1 MKLLL
6 NFKKKISVCR
16 IPSAVILVVLK
27 SHASPWLIMFFFF
40 LIFLFVL
47 FYTDAH
53 ITRAPSKLT
62 GFSRPTSIVSTFST
76 VSESAQMVK
85 T

>member
-1 MKLLL
+1 MAH
-6 NFKKKISVCR
+6 NV
-16 IPSAVILVVLK
+16 
-27 SHASPWLIMFFFF
+27 FFFF

-62 GFSRPTSIVSTFST
+62 GFSRPTSIVSTLST

>member
-27 SHASPWLIMFFFF
+27 SHASPWLIMFFF
-40 LIFLFVL
+40 LIFWFVL

-62 GFSRPTSIVSTFST
+62 GFSRPTSLVSTLST